1 MKKQVYFILFGGF
14 LMVTATAPARAE
26 KTLYDIVIKNAVVY
40 DGVSVLEQHADVAIT
55 GDTIRA
61 VGKIAPGKGR
71 VVIDAKGL
79 VLAPGFIDAHTHS
92 DFNPMIYPG
101 LSNKILQGVT
111 TEITG
116 NCGMSAAPVLGEH
129 AVEVQQVWA
138 REGVSIP
145 KKLAWGDFK
154 TYAASMRKAGLVT
167 NHAALVGHGNL
178 RGAVMGFAARK
189 PTRGEMKA
197 MKKLLEESLRDGAAG
212 LSFGLVYLPGIYAD
226 AEEIAELCS
235 AVKKQDG
242 VCAFH
247 IRSEGE
253 RLTES
258 IREALE
264 AGKATGVKIQLS
276 HLKAGGKKN
285 WPKIEEVFQL
295 IESYRQQGVRVAAD
309 VYPYTAGYAE
319 LAAVLPPFYYEMKDR
334 LAFFKNSAHY
344 SEIEARL
351 RDYYSGQPNKWKEV
365 AVGAIPG
372 GQFPAYEGL
381 TLHAIAKKTKR
392 TPERVLIELLAA
404 TDFEVSAFYFSQSE
418 AVVEKVLLA
427 PYTAVGSDSIADGST
442 YPHPRA
448 FGTFPRIFSKY
459 VRGSSKLLPG
469 RAVRKMTSEPARQ
482 FGLKDRGEIR
492 AGYKAD
498 LVLFSLAEIQ
508 DKSDYGHPRLES
520 EGVRWVFV
528 NGVPAVKDGK
538 FQGRHAGVLLKT
550 RENRKAEAPR

>member
-14 LMVTATAPARAE
+14 LMGMTTAPARAE
-26 KTLYDIVIKNAVVY
+26 KPLYDIVITNAAVY
-40 DGVSVLEQHADVAIT
+40 DGVSVLEKHVDVAIT
-55 GDTIRA
+55 GDTIQT
-61 VGKIAPGKGR
+61 VGKIVPGKGR

-92 DFNPMIYPG
+92 DFNPLIYPG
-101 LSNKILQGVT
+101 ISNKITQGVT

-116 NCGMSAAPVLGEH
+116 NCGMSAAPVLGEQT
-129 AVEVQQVWA
+129 AEVQQVWA

-145 KKLAWGDFK
+145 KKLAWGNFK
-154 TYAASMRKAGLVT
+154 TYAASLQKAGLVT

-178 RGAVMGFAARK
+178 RGSVMGFAARK

-197 MKKLLEESLRDGAAG
+197 MKKILADSLDQGAVG

-226 AEEIAELCS
+226 GEEIAELCS
-235 AVKKQDG
+235 VVKKHDG

-247 IRSEGE
+247 IRSEGD

-258 IREALE
+258 IQEALE

-285 WPKIEEVFQL
+285 WPKMEGVFEL
-295 IESYRQQGVRVAAD
+295 IESYREKGVRVAAD

-319 LAAVLPPFYYEMKDR
+319 LAGVLPPFYYEMQDR
-334 LAFFKNSAHY
+334 LAFFKDAAHY
-344 SEIEARL
+344 PEIEL
-351 RDYYSGQPNKWKEV
+351 RIREYYSEQPDKWKKV

-372 GQFPAYEGL
+372 GQFPKYEGH
-381 TLHAIAKKTKR
+381 TLQEIADKTKR
-392 TPERVLIELLAA
+392 TPERTLIELLAA

-448 FGTFPRIFSKY
+448 FGTFPKIFSQY
-459 VRGSSKLLPG
+459 VRGDHKLLPG
-469 RAVRKMTSEPARQ
+469 RAIRKMTSEPARQ

-492 AGYKAD
+492 VGYKAD
-498 LVLFSLAEIQ
+498 LVLFNLDTIQ
-508 DKSDYGHPRLES
+508 DRSDYAHPCLES
-520 EGVRWVFV
+520 EGIRWVFV
-528 NGVPAVKDGK
+528 NGVPVVQDGK
-538 FQGRHAGVLLKT
+538 FQGRRAGLLLT
-550 RENRKAEAPR
+550 E